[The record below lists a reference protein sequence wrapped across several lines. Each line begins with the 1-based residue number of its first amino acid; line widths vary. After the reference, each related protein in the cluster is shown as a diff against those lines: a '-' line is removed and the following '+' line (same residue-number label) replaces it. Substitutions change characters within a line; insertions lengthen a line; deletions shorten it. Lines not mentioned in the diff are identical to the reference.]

1 MTQKD
6 SEGWMDNGSH
16 SWVTL
21 LPFVHQM
28 MNSMVMTMMM
38 VLVLMM
44 IMAMMEVI
52 LVYSVVGQ
60 CGACGRRGVHR
71 GLLCALD

>member
-1 MTQKD
+1 
-6 SEGWMDNGSH
+6 MDNGSH

-28 MNSMVMTMMM
+28 MNRMVMTMMM

-52 LVYSVVGQ
+52 LGYSVVGQ
-60 CGACGRRGVHR
+60 CGTCGGGGGGGGEQEPVNQNKSPS
-71 GLLCALD
+71 L